1 MKKGI
6 VKILILVLF
15 LEVFVFNYQSYR
27 VLSSNNKKEF
37 NQEDFSKYET
47 NDNYTYVEIDNLS
60 DEIKTLNLDLGNIEN
75 VEYEFFY
82 TDDTSSEFREI
93 PSKNYIQNLEN
104 SKYIC
109 TYLSGKSNKIAVK
122 IYSKNVQVDKIA
134 INNKIPFNF
143 NLARFIILFLIV
155 FFIYCIKKCD
165 FFEEPYYEEN
175 YKQLIT
181 VFLVMMSF
189 VFLTSYINLRSRN
202 VIETDYYETDFVDS
216 LSNGKVY
223 LEEKPSEK
231 LTNLE
236 KPYDTTQRDENSLKR
251 GKDYIWDASYY
262 NGKYYSY
269 FGILPAIILLM
280 PYHLLTGKYMLI
292 SMAILIFS
300 LLTIWSLK
308 ELIINIYERYFKN
321 TPFKIMIFSMLIL
334 LFGSQ
339 ILILNGRPKF
349 YELAVI
355 SGLFFATAGINFLLM
370 GIKEKDIKYKYIF
383 LSSLFLSFSVAC
395 RPTML
400 FASLIALPVF
410 IKIFIKN
417 FKEKRNIGKSIV
429 SICVPYILIGSL
441 LMYYNYIRFNS
452 IFEFGAS
459 YQLTVNDMSS
469 LKNRIMTIG
478 TGIVCNLF
486 GMPSFTS
493 SFPFIETNKNILT
506 FYGYYY
512 IEDMIGGLFIL
523 TPICFAI
530 FSLRNLWKKSE
541 NKEVCYA
548 ILTFSGIGLI
558 LCIVSIM
565 MAGSLQRYLIDYGWM
580 LIIAGIMSFVELRN
594 VYKTDEG
601 KHLLDKILKVL
612 VIYIVVVNLC
622 TGIRAEK
629 NYFKNFSTEQFYK
642 LRYSVD
648 FWE

>member
-27 VLSSNNKKEF
+27 ILSSNNKKEF
-37 NQEDFSKYET
+37 KQEDFSKYET
-47 NDNYTYVEIDNLS
+47 NDEYTYIEIDNLS
-60 DEIKTLNLDLGNIEN
+60 DEIKTLNLNLNNIEN
-75 VEYEFFY
+75 VEYQFFY
-82 TDDTSSEFREI
+82 TDDTSSGFRKM
-93 PSKNYIQNLEN
+93 PAKNYIQNLEN

-122 IYSKNVQVDKIA
+122 IYSENVEVDKIT
-134 INNKIPFNF
+134 INEKIPFKF
-143 NLARFIILFLIV
+143 NLARAIVLFLILY
-155 FFIYCIKKCD
+155 FIYCVKKCD
-165 FFEEPYYEEN
+165 FFDETYSKEN
-175 YKQLIT
+175 YKQSIT

-189 VFLTSYINLRSRN
+189 VFLAGYINLSSGN
-202 VIETDYYETDFVDS
+202 VKETDYYATDFVDA

-223 LEEKPSEK
+223 LGENPSEK

-236 KPYDTTQRDENSLKR
+236 NPYDTTQRNEKSLKR
-251 GKDYIWDASYY
+251 GIDYIWDASYY

-269 FGILPAIILLM
+269 FGILPALILM
-280 PYHLLTGKYMLI
+280 VPYHLLTGKYMLVHF
-292 SMAILIFS
+292 AILIFS

-355 SGLFFATAGINFLLM
+355 SGLFFATAGINFLFM
-370 GIKEKDIKYKYIF
+370 GIKQKDIKYKYIF
-383 LSSLFLSFSVAC
+383 LSSLFLSLSVAC

-400 FASLIALPVF
+400 FTSLIALPVF
-410 IKIFIKN
+410 IKIFIKK
-417 FKEKRNIGKSIV
+417 FKEKRNIGKSIA
-429 SICVPYILIGSL
+429 SICIPYILIGSL

-459 YQLTVNDMSS
+459 YQLTVNDMSN
-469 LKNRIMTIG
+469 LKNRVMTIG

-486 GMPSFTS
+486 GIPSFTS
-493 SFPFIETNKNILT
+493 SFPFIETNQNVLP

-530 FSLRNLWKKSE
+530 FSLRKLWKKSE

-548 ILTFSGIGLI
+548 ILTFSVIGLI
-558 LCIVSIM
+558 LCIASIM

-601 KHLLDKILKVL
+601 KHLLDKILKIL
-612 VIYIVVVNLC
+612 VVYIVIINLC
-622 TGIRAEK
+622 AGIHAEK
-629 NYFKNFSTEQFYK
+629 NYFKHYSPERFYK

>member
-27 VLSSNNKKEF
+27 ILSSNNKKEF
-37 NQEDFSKYET
+37 KQEDFSKYET
-47 NDNYTYVEIDNLS
+47 NDEYTYIEIDNLS
-60 DEIKTLNLDLGNIEN
+60 DEIKTLNLNLNNIEN
-75 VEYEFFY
+75 VEYQFFY
-82 TDDTSSEFREI
+82 TDDTSSGFRKM
-93 PSKNYIQNLEN
+93 PAKNYIQNLEN

-122 IYSKNVQVDKIA
+122 IYSENVEVDKIT
-134 INNKIPFNF
+134 INEKIPFKF
-143 NLARFIILFLIV
+143 NLARAIVLFLILY
-155 FFIYCIKKCD
+155 FIYCVKKCD
-165 FFEEPYYEEN
+165 FFDETYSKEN
-175 YKQLIT
+175 YKQSIT

-189 VFLTSYINLRSRN
+189 VFLAGYINLSSGN
-202 VIETDYYETDFVDS
+202 VKETDYYATDFVDA

-223 LEEKPSEK
+223 LGENPSEK

-236 KPYDTTQRDENSLKR
+236 NPYDTTQRNEKSLKR
-251 GKDYIWDASYY
+251 GIDYIWDASYY

-269 FGILPAIILLM
+269 FGILPALILM
-280 PYHLLTGKYMLI
+280 VPYHLLTGKYMLVHF
-292 SMAILIFS
+292 AILIFS

-355 SGLFFATAGINFLLM
+355 SGLFFATAGINFLFM

-383 LSSLFLSFSVAC
+383 LSSLFLSLSVAC

-400 FASLIALPVF
+400 FTSLIALPVF
-410 IKIFIKN
+410 IKIFIKK
-417 FKEKRNIGKSIV
+417 FKEKRNIGKSIA
-429 SICVPYILIGSL
+429 SICIPYILIGSL

-459 YQLTVNDMSS
+459 YQLTVNDMSN
-469 LKNRIMTIG
+469 LKNRVMTIG

-530 FSLRNLWKKSE
+530 FSLRKLWKKSE

-548 ILTFSGIGLI
+548 ILTFSVIGLI
-558 LCIVSIM
+558 LCIASIM

-580 LIIAGIMSFVELRN
+580 LIIAGIMSFAELRN

>member
-6 VKILILVLF
+6 IKIFILVLL
-15 LEVFVFNYQSYR
+15 LEAFVFNYQSYR
-27 VLSSNNKKEF
+27 ILSSNNKKEF

-47 NDNYTYVEIDNLS
+47 NDDYIYIEISNLS
-60 DEIKTLNLDLGNIEN
+60 DKIKTINLNLSNIEN
-75 VEYEFFY
+75 VEYQFFY
-82 TDDTSSEFREI
+82 TDDTSSGFREM
-93 PSKNYIQNLEN
+93 PTKNYIQNLEN

-122 IYSKNVQVDKIA
+122 ISSKDVQVDKIV
-134 INNKIPFNF
+134 INQKVPFKF
-143 NLARFIILFLIV
+143 NIARVIILLLTLC
-155 FFIYCIKKCD
+155 FIYCIKKCD
-165 FFEEPYYEEN
+165 FFKERYSKEN
-175 YKQLIT
+175 YKQSIT
-181 VFLVMMSF
+181 IFGVMMLF
-189 VFLTSYINLRSRN
+189 VFLAGYINLCSGN
-202 VIETDYYETDFVDS
+202 VMETDYYAIDFVDA
-216 LSNGKVY
+216 LSKGNVY
-223 LEEKPSEK
+223 LEEEPSGK

-236 KPYDTTQRDENSLKR
+236 NPYDATERNEKSLNR

-269 FGILPAIILLM
+269 FGILPALILLV

-292 SMAILIFS
+292 PVAILIFS
-300 LLTIWSLK
+300 VLTIWSLK
-308 ELIINIYERYFKN
+308 ELIINIFERYFKN
-321 TPFKIMIFSMLIL
+321 TPFKIMIFSIFIL

-355 SGLFFATAGINFLLM
+355 SGLFFATAGINFLFV
-370 GIKEKDIKYKYIF
+370 GTKEKEIKYKYVF
-383 LSSLFLSFSVAC
+383 LSSLFLSLSVAC

-400 FASLIALPVF
+400 FTSLIALPVF
-410 IKIFIKN
+410 VKIFIKN
-417 FKEKRNIGKSIV
+417 IKEKRNMGKSIA
-429 SICVPYILIGSL
+429 SICIPYILVGSL
-441 LMYYNYIRFNS
+441 LMYYNYIRFDS

-459 YQLTVNDMSS
+459 YQITVNDMSK
-469 LKNRIMTIG
+469 LKNRFMTIG

-486 GMPSFTS
+486 GIPSFKN
-493 SFPFIETNKNILT
+493 SFPFISTNQNVLS

-530 FSLRNLWKKSE
+530 FSLRKLWKKSE
-541 NKEVCYA
+541 NKEICYA
-548 ILTFSGIGLI
+548 ILTFSITGLF
-558 LCIVSIM
+558 LCIASIM

-594 VYKTDEG
+594 IYKTDEG
-601 KHLLDKILKVL
+601 KHLLDKILKIL
-612 VIYIVVVNLC
+612 VVYIVIINLC
-622 TGIRAEK
+622 AGIRAEK
-629 NYFKNFSTEQFYK
+629 NYFKYYSPEEFYK

>member
-1 MKKGI
+1 
-6 VKILILVLF
+6 
-15 LEVFVFNYQSYR
+15 
-27 VLSSNNKKEF
+27 
-37 NQEDFSKYET
+37 
-47 NDNYTYVEIDNLS
+47 
-60 DEIKTLNLDLGNIEN
+60 
-75 VEYEFFY
+75 
-82 TDDTSSEFREI
+82 
-93 PSKNYIQNLEN
+93 
-104 SKYIC
+104 
-109 TYLSGKSNKIAVK
+109 
-122 IYSKNVQVDKIA
+122 
-134 INNKIPFNF
+134 
-143 NLARFIILFLIV
+143 
-155 FFIYCIKKCD
+155 
-165 FFEEPYYEEN
+165 
-175 YKQLIT
+175 
-181 VFLVMMSF
+181 
-189 VFLTSYINLRSRN
+189 
-202 VIETDYYETDFVDS
+202 
-216 LSNGKVY
+216 
-223 LEEKPSEK
+223 
-231 LTNLE
+231 
-236 KPYDTTQRDENSLKR
+236 
-251 GKDYIWDASYY
+251 
-262 NGKYYSY
+262 
-269 FGILPAIILLM
+269 
-280 PYHLLTGKYMLI
+280 
-292 SMAILIFS
+292 
-300 LLTIWSLK
+300 
-308 ELIINIYERYFKN
+308 
-321 TPFKIMIFSMLIL
+321 MIFSMLIL

-355 SGLFFATAGINFLLM
+355 SGLFFATAGINFLFK

-383 LSSLFLSFSVAC
+383 LSSLFLSLSVAC

-400 FASLIALPVF
+400 FTSLIALPVF
-410 IKIFIKN
+410 IKIFVKN
-417 FKEKRNIGKSIV
+417 LREKQNIGRSIA
-429 SICVPYILIGSL
+429 SICIPYILIGSL

-523 TPICFAI
+523 IPICFAI
-530 FSLRNLWKKSE
+530 FSLRKLWKKSE

-548 ILTFSGIGLI
+548 ILTFSVIGLI
-558 LCIVSIM
+558 LCIASIM

>member
-6 VKILILVLF
+6 VKILIVVLF

-27 VLSSNNKKEF
+27 ILSSNNKKEF

-47 NDNYTYVEIDNLS
+47 NDEYTYIEIDNLS
-60 DEIKTLNLDLGNIEN
+60 DEIKTLNLNLNNIAN
-75 VEYEFFY
+75 VEYQFFY
-82 TDDTSSEFREI
+82 TDDTSSGFRKM
-93 PSKNYIQNLEN
+93 PAKNYIQNLEN

-122 IYSKNVQVDKIA
+122 IYSENVQVDKIT
-134 INNKIPFNF
+134 INEKIPFKF
-143 NLARFIILFLIV
+143 NLARAIVLFLILY
-155 FFIYCIKKCD
+155 FIYCVKKCD
-165 FFEEPYYEEN
+165 FFDETYSKEN
-175 YKQLIT
+175 YKQSIT

-189 VFLTSYINLRSRN
+189 VFLAGYINLSSGN
-202 VIETDYYETDFVDS
+202 VKETDYYATDFVDA

-223 LEEKPSEK
+223 LEKAPSEE
-231 LTNLE
+231 LTSLE
-236 KPYDTTQRDENSLKR
+236 NPYDTTQRNENSLKR
-251 GKDYIWDASYY
+251 GKDYIWDSSYY

-269 FGILPAIILLM
+269 FGILPALILM
-280 PYHLLTGKYMLI
+280 VPYHLLTGKYMLVHF
-292 SMAILIFS
+292 AILIFS

-308 ELIINIYERYFKN
+308 ELVINIFERYFKN
-321 TPFKIMIFSMLIL
+321 TPFKIMIFSMIIL

-355 SGLFFATAGINFLLM
+355 SGLFFATAGINFLFM
-370 GIKEKDIKYKYIF
+370 GIKQKDIKYKYIF
-383 LSSLFLSFSVAC
+383 LSSLFLSLSVAC

-400 FASLIALPVF
+400 FTSLIALPVF
-410 IKIFIKN
+410 IKIFIKK
-417 FKEKRNIGKSIV
+417 FKEKRNIGKSIA
-429 SICVPYILIGSL
+429 SICIPYILIGSL

-459 YQLTVNDMSS
+459 YQLTVNDMSN
-469 LKNRIMTIG
+469 LKNRVMTIG
-478 TGIVCNLF
+478 TGIICNLF
-486 GMPSFTS
+486 GIPSFTS
-493 SFPFIETNKNILT
+493 SFPFIETNQNVLP

-530 FSLRNLWKKSE
+530 FSLRKLWKKSE

-548 ILTFSGIGLI
+548 ILTFSVIGLI
-558 LCIVSIM
+558 LCIASIM

-601 KHLLDKILKVL
+601 KHLLDKILKIL
-612 VIYIVVVNLC
+612 VVYIVIINLC
-622 TGIRAEK
+622 AGIHAEK
-629 NYFKNFSTEQFYK
+629 NYFKHYSPERFYK

>member
-27 VLSSNNKKEF
+27 ILSSNNKKEF
-37 NQEDFSKYET
+37 KQEDFSKYET
-47 NDNYTYVEIDNLS
+47 NDEYTYIEIDNLS
-60 DEIKTLNLDLGNIEN
+60 DEIKTLNLNLNNIEN
-75 VEYEFFY
+75 VEYQFFY
-82 TDDTSSEFREI
+82 TDDTSSGFRKM
-93 PSKNYIQNLEN
+93 PAKNYIQNLEN

-122 IYSKNVQVDKIA
+122 IYSENVEVDKIT
-134 INNKIPFNF
+134 INEKIPFKF
-143 NLARFIILFLIV
+143 NLARAIVLFLILY
-155 FFIYCIKKCD
+155 FIYCVKKCD
-165 FFEEPYYEEN
+165 FFDETYSKEN
-175 YKQLIT
+175 YKQSIT

-189 VFLTSYINLRSRN
+189 VFLAGYINLSSGN
-202 VIETDYYETDFVDS
+202 VKETDYYATDFVDA

-223 LEEKPSEK
+223 LGENPSEK

-236 KPYDTTQRDENSLKR
+236 NPYDTTQRNEKSLKR
-251 GKDYIWDASYY
+251 GIDYIWDASYY

-269 FGILPAIILLM
+269 FGILPALILM
-280 PYHLLTGKYMLI
+280 VPYHLLTGKYMLVHF
-292 SMAILIFS
+292 AILIFS

-355 SGLFFATAGINFLLM
+355 SGLFFATAGINFLFM
-370 GIKEKDIKYKYIF
+370 GIKQKDIKYKYIF
-383 LSSLFLSFSVAC
+383 LSSLFLSLSVAC

-400 FASLIALPVF
+400 FTSLIALPVF
-410 IKIFIKN
+410 IKIFIKK
-417 FKEKRNIGKSIV
+417 FKEKRNIGKSIA
-429 SICVPYILIGSL
+429 SICIPYILIGSL

-459 YQLTVNDMSS
+459 YQLTVNDMSN
-469 LKNRIMTIG
+469 LKNRVMTIG

-523 TPICFAI
+523 IPICFAI
-530 FSLRNLWKKSE
+530 FSLRKLWKKSE

-548 ILTFSGIGLI
+548 ILTFSVIGLI
-558 LCIVSIM
+558 LCIASIM

>member
-27 VLSSNNKKEF
+27 ILSSNNKKEF
-37 NQEDFSKYET
+37 KQEDFSKYET
-47 NDNYTYVEIDNLS
+47 NDEYTYIEIDNLS
-60 DEIKTLNLDLGNIEN
+60 DEIKTLNLNLNDIEN
-75 VEYEFFY
+75 VEYQFFY
-82 TDDTSSEFREI
+82 TDDTSSGFRKM
-93 PSKNYIQNLEN
+93 PAKNYIQNLEN

-122 IYSKNVQVDKIA
+122 IYSENVQVDKIT
-134 INNKIPFNF
+134 INEKIPFKF
-143 NLARFIILFLIV
+143 NLARAIVLFLILY
-155 FFIYCIKKCD
+155 FIYCVKKCD
-165 FFEEPYYEEN
+165 FFDETYSKEN
-175 YKQLIT
+175 YKQSIT

-189 VFLTSYINLRSRN
+189 VFLAGYINLSSGN
-202 VIETDYYETDFVDS
+202 VKETDYYATDFVDA

-223 LEEKPSEK
+223 LEKAPSEE
-231 LTNLE
+231 LTSLE
-236 KPYDTTQRDENSLKR
+236 NPYDTTQRDENSLKR
-251 GKDYIWDASYY
+251 GKDYIWDSSYY

-269 FGILPAIILLM
+269 FGILPALILM
-280 PYHLLTGKYMLI
+280 VPYHLLTGKYMLVHF
-292 SMAILIFS
+292 AILIFS

-308 ELIINIYERYFKN
+308 ELVINIFERYFKN
-321 TPFKIMIFSMLIL
+321 TPFKIMIFSMIIL

-355 SGLFFATAGINFLLM
+355 SGLFFATAGINFLFM
-370 GIKEKDIKYKYIF
+370 GIKQKDIKYKYIF
-383 LSSLFLSFSVAC
+383 LSSLFLSLSVAC

-400 FASLIALPVF
+400 FTSLIALPVF
-410 IKIFIKN
+410 IKIFIKK
-417 FKEKRNIGKSIV
+417 FKEKRNIGKSIA
-429 SICVPYILIGSL
+429 SICIPYILIGSL

-469 LKNRIMTIG
+469 LKNRVMTIG

-486 GMPSFTS
+486 GIPSFTS
-493 SFPFIETNKNILT
+493 SFPFIETNQNVLP

-530 FSLRNLWKKSE
+530 FSLRKLWKKSE

-548 ILTFSGIGLI
+548 ILTFSVIGLI
-558 LCIVSIM
+558 LCIASIM

-601 KHLLDKILKVL
+601 KHLLDKILKIL
-612 VIYIVVVNLC
+612 VVYIVIINLC
-622 TGIRAEK
+622 AGIHAEK
-629 NYFKNFSTEQFYK
+629 NYFKHYSPERFYK

>member
-6 VKILILVLF
+6 VKILIVVLF

-27 VLSSNNKKEF
+27 ILSSNNKKEF

-47 NDNYTYVEIDNLS
+47 NDEYTYIEIDNLS
-60 DEIKTLNLDLGNIEN
+60 DEIKTLNLNLNNIAN
-75 VEYEFFY
+75 VEYQFFY
-82 TDDTSSEFREI
+82 TDDTSSGFRKM
-93 PSKNYIQNLEN
+93 PAKNYIQNLEN

-122 IYSKNVQVDKIA
+122 IYSENVQVDKIT
-134 INNKIPFNF
+134 INEKIPFKF
-143 NLARFIILFLIV
+143 NLARAIVLFLILY
-155 FFIYCIKKCD
+155 FIYCVKKCD
-165 FFEEPYYEEN
+165 FFDETYSKEN
-175 YKQLIT
+175 YKQSIT

-189 VFLTSYINLRSRN
+189 VFLAGYINLSSGN
-202 VIETDYYETDFVDS
+202 VKETDYYATDFVDA

-223 LEEKPSEK
+223 LEKAPSEE
-231 LTNLE
+231 LTSLE
-236 KPYDTTQRDENSLKR
+236 NPYDTTQRNENSLKR
-251 GKDYIWDASYY
+251 GKDYIWDSSYY

-269 FGILPAIILLM
+269 FGILPALILM
-280 PYHLLTGKYMLI
+280 VPYHLLTGKYMLVHF
-292 SMAILIFS
+292 AILIFS

-308 ELIINIYERYFKN
+308 ELVINIFERYFKN
-321 TPFKIMIFSMLIL
+321 TPFKIMIFSMIIL

-355 SGLFFATAGINFLLM
+355 SGLFFATAGINFLFM
-370 GIKEKDIKYKYIF
+370 GIKQKDIKYKYIF
-383 LSSLFLSFSVAC
+383 LSSLFLSLSVAC

-400 FASLIALPVF
+400 FTSLIALPVF
-410 IKIFIKN
+410 IKIFIKK
-417 FKEKRNIGKSIV
+417 FKEKRNIGKSIA
-429 SICVPYILIGSL
+429 SICIPYILIGSL

-459 YQLTVNDMSS
+459 YQLTVNDMSN
-469 LKNRIMTIG
+469 LKNRVMTIG

-530 FSLRNLWKKSE
+530 FSLRKLWKKSE

-548 ILTFSGIGLI
+548 ILTFSVIGLI
-558 LCIVSIM
+558 LCIASIM

-601 KHLLDKILKVL
+601 KHLLDKILKIL
-612 VIYIVVVNLC
+612 VVYIVIINLC
-622 TGIRAEK
+622 AGIHAEK
-629 NYFKNFSTEQFYK
+629 NYFKHYSPERFYK

>member
-1 MKKGI
+1 
-6 VKILILVLF
+6 
-15 LEVFVFNYQSYR
+15 
-27 VLSSNNKKEF
+27 
-37 NQEDFSKYET
+37 
-47 NDNYTYVEIDNLS
+47 
-60 DEIKTLNLDLGNIEN
+60 
-75 VEYEFFY
+75 
-82 TDDTSSEFREI
+82 
-93 PSKNYIQNLEN
+93 
-104 SKYIC
+104 
-109 TYLSGKSNKIAVK
+109 
-122 IYSKNVQVDKIA
+122 
-134 INNKIPFNF
+134 
-143 NLARFIILFLIV
+143 
-155 FFIYCIKKCD
+155 
-165 FFEEPYYEEN
+165 
-175 YKQLIT
+175 
-181 VFLVMMSF
+181 
-189 VFLTSYINLRSRN
+189 
-202 VIETDYYETDFVDS
+202 
-216 LSNGKVY
+216 
-223 LEEKPSEK
+223 
-231 LTNLE
+231 
-236 KPYDTTQRDENSLKR
+236 
-251 GKDYIWDASYY
+251 
-262 NGKYYSY
+262 
-269 FGILPAIILLM
+269 
-280 PYHLLTGKYMLI
+280 MLI

-308 ELIINIYERYFKN
+308 ELIINIFERYFKN

-383 LSSLFLSFSVAC
+383 LSSLFLSLSVAC

-400 FASLIALPVF
+400 FTSLIALPVF
-410 IKIFIKN
+410 IKIFVKN
-417 FKEKRNIGKSIV
+417 LRKKQNIGKSIA
-429 SICVPYILIGSL
+429 SICIPYILIGSL

-469 LKNRIMTIG
+469 LKNRIITIG

-530 FSLRNLWKKSE
+530 FSLRKLWKKSE

-548 ILTFSGIGLI
+548 ILTFSVIGLI

-580 LIIAGIMSFVELRN
+580 LIIAGIMSFAELRN

>member
-27 VLSSNNKKEF
+27 ILSSNNKKEF
-37 NQEDFSKYET
+37 KQEDFSKYET
-47 NDNYTYVEIDNLS
+47 NDEYTYIEIDNLS
-60 DEIKTLNLDLGNIEN
+60 DEIKTLNLNLNNIEN
-75 VEYEFFY
+75 VEYQFFY
-82 TDDTSSEFREI
+82 TDDTSSGFRKM
-93 PSKNYIQNLEN
+93 PAKNYIQNLEN

-122 IYSKNVQVDKIA
+122 IYSENVQVDKIT
-134 INNKIPFNF
+134 INEKIPFKF
-143 NLARFIILFLIV
+143 NLARAIVLFLILY
-155 FFIYCIKKCD
+155 FIYCVKKCD
-165 FFEEPYYEEN
+165 FFDETYSKEN
-175 YKQLIT
+175 YKQSIT
-181 VFLVMMSF
+181 VFLVMMLF
-189 VFLTSYINLRSRN
+189 VFLAGYINLSSGN
-202 VIETDYYETDFVDS
+202 VKETDYYATDFVDA

-223 LEEKPSEK
+223 LEKAPSEE
-231 LTNLE
+231 LTSLE
-236 KPYDTTQRDENSLKR
+236 NPYDTTQRDENSLKR
-251 GKDYIWDASYY
+251 GKDYIWDSSYY

-269 FGILPAIILLM
+269 FGILPALILM
-280 PYHLLTGKYMLI
+280 VPYHLLTGKYMLVHF
-292 SMAILIFS
+292 AILIFS

-308 ELIINIYERYFKN
+308 ELVINIFERYFKN
-321 TPFKIMIFSMLIL
+321 TPFKIMIFSMIIL

-355 SGLFFATAGINFLLM
+355 SGLFFATAGINFLFM
-370 GIKEKDIKYKYIF
+370 GIKQKDIKYKYIF
-383 LSSLFLSFSVAC
+383 LSSLFLSLSVAC

-400 FASLIALPVF
+400 FTSLIALPVF
-410 IKIFIKN
+410 IKIFIKK
-417 FKEKRNIGKSIV
+417 FKEKRNIGKSIA
-429 SICVPYILIGSL
+429 SICIPYILIGSL

-459 YQLTVNDMSS
+459 YQLTVNDMSN
-469 LKNRIMTIG
+469 LKNRVMTIG

-486 GMPSFTS
+486 GIPSFTS
-493 SFPFIETNKNILT
+493 SFPFIETNQNVLP

-530 FSLRNLWKKSE
+530 FSLRKLWKKSE

-548 ILTFSGIGLI
+548 ILTFSVIGLI
-558 LCIVSIM
+558 LCIASIM

-601 KHLLDKILKVL
+601 KHLLDKILKIL
-612 VIYIVVVNLC
+612 VVYIVIINLC
-622 TGIRAEK
+622 AGIHAEK
-629 NYFKNFSTEQFYK
+629 NYFKHYSPERFYK

>member
-6 VKILILVLF
+6 VKILIVVLF

-27 VLSSNNKKEF
+27 ILSSNNKKEF
-37 NQEDFSKYET
+37 KQEDFSKYET
-47 NDNYTYVEIDNLS
+47 NDEYTYIEIDNLS
-60 DEIKTLNLDLGNIEN
+60 DEIKTLNLNLNNIEN
-75 VEYEFFY
+75 VEYQFFY
-82 TDDTSSEFREI
+82 TDDTSSGFRKM
-93 PSKNYIQNLEN
+93 PAKNYIQNLEN

-122 IYSKNVQVDKIA
+122 IYSENVQVDKIT
-134 INNKIPFNF
+134 INEKIPFKF
-143 NLARFIILFLIV
+143 NLARAIVLFLILY
-155 FFIYCIKKCD
+155 FIYCVKKCD
-165 FFEEPYYEEN
+165 FFDETYSKEN
-175 YKQLIT
+175 YKQSIT

-189 VFLTSYINLRSRN
+189 VFLAGYINLSSGN
-202 VIETDYYETDFVDS
+202 VKETDYYATDFVDA

-223 LEEKPSEK
+223 LEKAPSEE
-231 LTNLE
+231 LTSLE
-236 KPYDTTQRDENSLKR
+236 NPYDTTQRNEKSLKR
-251 GKDYIWDASYY
+251 GIDYIWDASYY

-269 FGILPAIILLM
+269 FGILPALVVLV

-308 ELIINIYERYFKN
+308 ELIINIFERYFKN

-334 LFGSQ
+334 LFGTQ
-339 ILILNGRPKF
+339 ILFLNGRPKF

-355 SGLFFATAGINFLLM
+355 SGLFFATAGINFLFM
-370 GIKEKDIKYKYIF
+370 GIKQKDIKYKYIF
-383 LSSLFLSFSVAC
+383 LSSLFLSLSVAC

-400 FASLIALPVF
+400 FTSLIALPVF
-410 IKIFIKN
+410 IKIFIKK
-417 FKEKRNIGKSIV
+417 FKEKRNIGKSIA
-429 SICVPYILIGSL
+429 SICIPYILIGSL

-459 YQLTVNDMSS
+459 YQLTVNDMSN
-469 LKNRIMTIG
+469 LKNRVMTIG
-478 TGIVCNLF
+478 TGIICNLF
-486 GMPSFTS
+486 GIPSFTS
-493 SFPFIETNKNILT
+493 SFPFIETNQNVLP

-530 FSLRNLWKKSE
+530 FSLRKLWKKSE

-548 ILTFSGIGLI
+548 ILTFSVIGLI
-558 LCIVSIM
+558 LCIASIM

-601 KHLLDKILKVL
+601 KHLLDKILKIL
-612 VIYIVVVNLC
+612 VVYIVIINLC
-622 TGIRAEK
+622 AGIHAEK
-629 NYFKNFSTEQFYK
+629 NYFKHYSPERFYK

>member
-27 VLSSNNKKEF
+27 ILSSNNKKEF
-37 NQEDFSKYET
+37 KQEDFSKYET
-47 NDNYTYVEIDNLS
+47 NDEYTYIEIDNLS
-60 DEIKTLNLDLGNIEN
+60 DEIKTLNLNLNNIEN
-75 VEYEFFY
+75 VEYQFFY
-82 TDDTSSEFREI
+82 TEDTSSEFRKM
-93 PSKNYIQNLEN
+93 PAKNYIQNLEN

-122 IYSKNVQVDKIA
+122 IYSENVQVDKIT
-134 INNKIPFNF
+134 INEKIPFKF
-143 NLARFIILFLIV
+143 NLARAIVLFLILY
-155 FFIYCIKKCD
+155 FIYCVKKCD
-165 FFEEPYYEEN
+165 FFDETYSKEN
-175 YKQLIT
+175 YKQSIT

-189 VFLTSYINLRSRN
+189 VFLAGYINLSSGN
-202 VIETDYYETDFVDS
+202 VKETDYYATDFVDA

-223 LEEKPSEK
+223 LEKAPSEE
-231 LTNLE
+231 LTSLE
-236 KPYDTTQRDENSLKR
+236 NPYDTTQRDENSLKR
-251 GKDYIWDASYY
+251 GKDYIWDSSYY

-269 FGILPAIILLM
+269 FGILPALILM
-280 PYHLLTGKYMLI
+280 VPYHLLTGKYMLVHF
-292 SMAILIFS
+292 AILIFS

-308 ELIINIYERYFKN
+308 ELVINIFERYFKN
-321 TPFKIMIFSMLIL
+321 TPFKIMIFSMIIL

-355 SGLFFATAGINFLLM
+355 SGLFFATAGINFLFM
-370 GIKEKDIKYKYIF
+370 GIKQKDIKYKYIF
-383 LSSLFLSFSVAC
+383 LSSLFLSLSVAC

-400 FASLIALPVF
+400 FTSLIALPVF
-410 IKIFIKN
+410 IKIFIKK
-417 FKEKRNIGKSIV
+417 FKEKRNIGKSIA
-429 SICVPYILIGSL
+429 SICIPYILIGSL

-459 YQLTVNDMSS
+459 YQLTVNDMSN
-469 LKNRIMTIG
+469 LKNRVMTIG
-478 TGIVCNLF
+478 TGIACNLF
-486 GMPSFTS
+486 GIPSFTS
-493 SFPFIETNKNILT
+493 SFPFIETNQNVLP

-530 FSLRNLWKKSE
+530 FSLRKLWKKSE

-548 ILTFSGIGLI
+548 ILTFSVIGLI
-558 LCIVSIM
+558 LCIASIM

-580 LIIAGIMSFVELRN
+580 HILAGIMSFVELRN

-601 KHLLDKILKVL
+601 KHLLDKILKIL
-612 VIYIVVVNLC
+612 VVYIVIINLC
-622 TGIRAEK
+622 AGIHAEK
-629 NYFKNFSTEQFYK
+629 NYFKHYSPERFYK

>member
-27 VLSSNNKKEF
+27 ILSSNNKKEF
-37 NQEDFSKYET
+37 YQEDFSKYET
-47 NDNYTYVEIDNLS
+47 NDKYTYIEIDNLS
-60 DEIKTLNLDLGNIEN
+60 DEIKTLNLNLSNIEN
-75 VEYEFFY
+75 VEYQFFY
-82 TDDTSSEFREI
+82 TDDTSSGFRKMS
-93 PSKNYIQNLEN
+93 SKNYIQNLEN

-109 TYLSGKSNKIAVK
+109 TYLSGRSNKIAVK
-122 IYSKNVQVDKIA
+122 IYSENVQVDKIT
-134 INNKIPFNF
+134 INEKIPFKF
-143 NLARFIILFLIV
+143 NLARAIVLFLILY
-155 FFIYCIKKCD
+155 FIYCVKKCK
-165 FFEEPYYEEN
+165 FFNETYSKEN
-175 YKQLIT
+175 YKQSIT

-189 VFLTSYINLRSRN
+189 VFLAGYINLSSRD
-202 VIETDYYETDFVDS
+202 VMETDYYATDFVDA

-223 LEEKPSEK
+223 LEKEPSEE
-231 LTNLE
+231 LTSLE
-236 KPYDTTQRDENSLKR
+236 NPYDTTQRDENFLKR
-251 GKDYIWDASYY
+251 GTDYIWDASYY

-269 FGILPAIILLM
+269 FGILPALILLV
-280 PYHLLTGKYMLI
+280 PYHLLTGKYMIIPL
-292 SMAILIFS
+292 AILIFS
-300 LLTIWSLK
+300 VLTIWSLK
-308 ELIINIYERYFKN
+308 ELIINIFERYFKN

-355 SGLFFATAGINFLLM
+355 SGLFFATAGINFLFM
-370 GIKEKDIKYKYIF
+370 GIKEKDIKYKYIV
-383 LSSLFLSFSVAC
+383 LSSLFLSLSVAC

-400 FASLIALPVF
+400 FTSLIALPVF
-410 IKIFIKN
+410 VKIFIKN
-417 FKEKRNIGKSIV
+417 FKEKRNIGKSIA
-429 SICVPYILIGSL
+429 SICIPYILIGSL

-459 YQLTVNDMSS
+459 YQLTVNDMSN
-469 LKNRIMTIG
+469 LKNRVMTIG

-486 GMPSFTS
+486 GIPSFTS
-493 SFPFIETNKNILT
+493 SFPFIETNQNVLP

-530 FSLRNLWKKSE
+530 FSLRKLWKKSE

-548 ILTFSGIGLI
+548 ILTFSVIGLT
-558 LCIVSIM
+558 LCVASIM

-601 KHLLDKILKVL
+601 KHLLDKILKIL
-612 VIYIVVVNLC
+612 VVYIVIINLC
-622 TGIRAEK
+622 AGIRAEK
-629 NYFKNFSTEQFYK
+629 NYFKHYSPERFYK